1 MKETIEDL
9 RKRRKKIEDL
19 LEQIEDNPLS
29 VLRDLETVRLSMQM
43 YAAMLTMAILEK
55 DGKTNDDQNQTG
67 YIRRSG
73 VACHAGNGV

>member
-1 MKETIEDL
+1 MKETIADL

-43 YAAMLTMAILEK
+43 YAATLTMAIAEK
-55 DGKTNDDQNQTG
+55 EGINDDQSRNG
-67 YIRRSG
+67 YIRRNG